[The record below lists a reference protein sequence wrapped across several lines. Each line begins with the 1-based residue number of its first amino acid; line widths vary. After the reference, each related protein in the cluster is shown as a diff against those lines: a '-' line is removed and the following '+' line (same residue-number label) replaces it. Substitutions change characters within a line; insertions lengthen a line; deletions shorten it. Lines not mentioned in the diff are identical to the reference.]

1 MSKRLVMAPSPGTG
15 LFMTNV
21 SGKSPELVMDESTT
35 VPGSKVVVE
44 ELTTTKQLL
53 TLAQRRCSR
62 LEVEK
67 QEHLREIE
75 VLTKRATTAEAKYD
89 QMRTACERAN
99 HQYDGLC
106 SDNAQLKADLEAQA
120 AERSML
126 ERRYLQTKAEL
137 DQLRNESDEYNGKE
151 RRWKN
156 EILKLVEE

>member
-21 SGKSPELVMDESTT
+21 SGKAPELVVDESTT
-35 VPGSKVVVE
+35 TVTGSKILVE

-67 QEHLREIE
+67 QEHLREID
-75 VLTKRATTAEAKYD
+75 VLKRRATAAEAKYD
-89 QMRTACERAN
+89 QMKTACERAN
-99 HQYDGLC
+99 HQYDVLC

-126 ERRYLQTKAEL
+126 ERR
-137 DQLRNESDEYNGKE
+137 
-151 RRWKN
+151 
-156 EILKLVEE
+156 